1 MKSMLKK
8 LLCVLLVAGSVNT
21 GFAQKAKPV
30 FAPETPIVYL
40 GIDFTET
47 RVVNDAAATAT
58 DIKSRFFPGINQVVV
73 NEVKKYDWEKALDK
87 SNLSN
92 DLSLVNAMNETIDES
107 KIRSTNTADEK
118 RLTEPDVKKVVSKYS
133 FKGKEGV
140 GLMMVMESLSKTA
153 VEGSMYVTFIEMPS
167 GKVIMT
173 ERMTGKAQGFGFR
186 NYYAYTVYKVI
197 QEIKKNKISEWRTK
211 YASRK

>member
-140 GLMMVMESLSKTA
+140 GLMLVMESLSKTA
-153 VEGSMYVTFIEMPS
+153 EEGSMYVTFIEMPS

>member
-8 LLCVLLVAGSVNT
+8 MLCLLLVAGSVNT
-21 GFAQKAKPV
+21 TFAQKAKPV

-47 RVVNDAAATAT
+47 RVVNDAAATSA
-58 DIKSRFFPGINQVVV
+58 DIKARFFPAINQVVV
-73 NEVKKYDWEKALDK
+73 NEALKKYDWQKALDK

-92 DLSLVNAMNETIDES
+92 DLSLVNAMNEKIDES

-118 RLTEPDVKKVVSKYS
+118 RLKEDDVKKVIAKYD

-140 GLMMVMESLSKTA
+140 GLMLVMESLSKTA
-153 VEGSMYVTFIEMPS
+153 EEGSMYVTFIDMPS

-173 ERMTGKAQGFGFR
+173 ERMTGKAMGWGFR

-211 YASRK
+211 YASR